1 MSRQTQCGSFQFV
14 EIAKS
19 NRGRRDPAPFRVFYG
34 PLRAILLPRCHLLSA
49 ERQIVRDHRD
59 ALRIRRFALHVADR
73 VAEDALER
81 FDIAAVPGDLDGVAD
96 FRDFRPEIGDA
107 LRRIVEGSQPLDS
120 LAYS

>member
-1 MSRQTQCGSFQFV
+1 MRY
-14 EIAKS
+14 
-19 NRGRRDPAPFRVFYG
+19 FRVFYG
-34 PLRAILLPRCHLLSA
+34 PLRAILLPRRHLLSA

-59 ALRIRRFALHVADR
+59 ALTVRRLSLHVADR

-107 LRRIVEGSQPLDS
+107 QRRFCEAAQPLD
-120 LAYS
+120 

>member
-19 NRGRRDPAPFRVFYG
+19 NRGRRDPAPIRVFYG
-34 PLRAILLPRCHLLSA
+34 PLRAILLPRRHLLSA

-59 ALRIRRFALHVADR
+59 ALTVRGFSLHVAHG
-73 VAEDALER
+73 VAEDTLER
-81 FDIAAVPGDLDGVAD
+81 LDVSPVPGDLDGVAD

-107 LRRIVEGSQPLDS
+107 LRRMIEGSQPLD
-120 LAYS
+120 